1 MSPSAR
7 WFVLKRIKRHQ
18 NLTSNTCYLDQ
29 FISWQHSKY
38 GTSLA
43 FILYQKDPVMSL
55 LFAPWA
61 SLRTIKDLNERHCE
75 IFCLMENNV
84 RLVVNIFPLPH
95 LLVLPLCV
103 CSIISIFSST
113 SLSPGHIS
121 LRGQSPGNYSVA
133 WEGDTTSSLTQTRC
147 YKSTLFF
154 FFLGVGG
161 EFSHLDPI
169 ASSVHLA
176 LRKKPADKLDNS
188 NTHQT
193 QTQPLLAHLGGQERT
208 HAAARDRASDSDL
221 IHVTEQHRATTMGQ
235 SVTKNLPVE
244 TSSSSNFVKNEPK
257 FWKHWSCAVDRNDV
271 NIAFFH
277 C

>member
-1 MSPSAR
+1 MSPSAC

-154 FFLGVGG
+154 FFFFFGSRGGILPPRPHRFLSTSGPAKEASWQTRQQQHTPDTNTTSARTLGWAG
-161 EFSHLDPI
+161 ENTR
-169 ASSVHLA
+169 SS
-176 LRKKPADKLDNS
+176 
-188 NTHQT
+188 
-193 QTQPLLAHLGGQERT
+193 
-208 HAAARDRASDSDL
+208 
-221 IHVTEQHRATTMGQ
+221 
-235 SVTKNLPVE
+235 
-244 TSSSSNFVKNEPK
+244 
-257 FWKHWSCAVDRNDV
+257 
-271 NIAFFH
+271 
-277 C
+277 